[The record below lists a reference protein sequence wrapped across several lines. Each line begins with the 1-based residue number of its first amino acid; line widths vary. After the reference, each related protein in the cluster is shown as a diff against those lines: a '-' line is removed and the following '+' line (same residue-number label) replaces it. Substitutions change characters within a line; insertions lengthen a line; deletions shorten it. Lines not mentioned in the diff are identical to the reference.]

1 MSAGSLVSS
10 PLRSVAGGVVLV
22 AMVLPILPPMGLQVD
37 ASSSPFSPP
46 VQHEP
51 VSYAPR
57 SNSPVPFDTLRAVSR
72 HVVRRTNEVRRERVL
87 SPLKTDSAL
96 ASVACAHNADMFRRD
111 FFEHVNPDGATPQ
124 DRVAQMH
131 RRFVGGVSENL
142 YSQDRFRKGPK
153 ALAEQMV
160 DQWMNSPTHRK
171 NILNPSI
178 THLGVCVLR
187 RGSALRAT
195 QVFGKVVGYL
205 GRPLPRTVAA
215 ATVLS
220 VSFSQR
226 FPPSTVIA
234 RYDFWDPR
242 TERRIFGP
250 RLFTDS
256 LRIPD
261 TTGTVR
267 PRFHILG
274 TGEYVIYRGPDLTIR
289 DALGSSS
296 Q

>member
-1 MSAGSLVSS
+1 
-10 PLRSVAGGVVLV
+10 
-22 AMVLPILPPMGLQVD
+22 
-37 ASSSPFSPP
+37 
-46 VQHEP
+46 
-51 VSYAPR
+51 
-57 SNSPVPFDTLRAVSR
+57 
-72 HVVRRTNEVRRERVL
+72 
-87 SPLKTDSAL
+87 
-96 ASVACAHNADMFRRD
+96 
-111 FFEHVNPDGATPQ
+111 
-124 DRVAQMH
+124 
-131 RRFVGGVSENL
+131 
-142 YSQDRFRKGPK
+142 
-153 ALAEQMV
+153 MV
-160 DQWMNSPTHRK
+160 DQWMDSPTHRE
-171 NILNPSI
+171 NILTPPI

-205 GRPLPRTVAA
+205 DRPLPRTVSP

-220 VSFSQR
+220 VPFSQT
-226 FPPSTVIA
+226 FPPGTKIA

-250 RLFTDS
+250 RVFTDS

-289 DALGSSS
+289 EAPGASS